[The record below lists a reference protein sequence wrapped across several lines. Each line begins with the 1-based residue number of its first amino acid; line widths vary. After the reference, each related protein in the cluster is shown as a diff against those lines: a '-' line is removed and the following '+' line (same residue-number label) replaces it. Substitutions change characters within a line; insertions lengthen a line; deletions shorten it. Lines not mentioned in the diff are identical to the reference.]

1 MVMAR
6 KAKVIG
12 LDEAIDELFK
22 NYEGALITAMKYAS
36 EIAQDDIDFKAK
48 SCLYEYYEN
57 FQPGKG
63 EPNIYERTGRL
74 ENAFVPYMK
83 VGRLKSGRVGAI
95 VGMGYDPSKLDGVY
109 SGSAKWTPV
118 DGWWVLDNYLNGIH
132 PTTDGS
138 FLPGAEYIP
147 IVDAISPTTKM
158 VKYLEDYTKTFN
170 NNVLVSFAKQLI
182 GR

>member
-1 MVMAR
+1 MAR

-22 NYEGALITAMKYAS
+22 NYEDALTTAMKYAS
-36 EIAQDDIDFKAK
+36 KIAQDDIEFKAK
-48 SCLYEYYEN
+48 SCLYEYYDN

-63 EPNIYERTGRL
+63 EPNIYERTDSL
-74 ENAFVPYMK
+74 VNSFIPYMNVK
-83 VGRLKSGRVGAI
+83 SVGNGVESS
-95 VGMGYDPSKLDGVY
+95 VGMGYDPSRLDGVY

-147 IVDAISPTTKM
+147 VVDMISPTTKM
-158 VKYLEDYTKTFN
+158 EEYLENYNKTFS
-170 NNVLVSFAKQLI
+170 NNVLVSFSKQML
-182 GR
+182 RR